1 MTDYRLGEN
10 IRRARQ
16 AAGISP
22 RELADTIG
30 KGRSTISMYET
41 NQYEPPLSVLHA
53 IAEAT
58 NTSLLHLLGIELSR
72 ADLLRALADHEER
85 SNGGNHDCPVEAAD
99 CPVRGVVV
107 GLLLAPAADE
117 E

>member
-1 MTDYRLGEN
+1 
-10 IRRARQ
+10 
-16 AAGISP
+16 
-22 RELADTIG
+22 
-30 KGRSTISMYET
+30 MYET

-58 NTSLLHLLGIELSR
+58 NTSLLHLLGVELSR

-85 SNGGNHDCPVEAAD
+85 SNGDHHNCSIDPRD

-107 GLLLAPAADE
+107 GLLVAPANEDE
-117 E
+117 Q